1 MRGNWHIRNLCNC
14 CFPRASSS
22 SSSSSRAR
30 VTVSENTGSNN
41 LQQQSS
47 SSSSKSPRF
56 LVKNPAIRRAQQ
68 FWKMAATKSGIKMLL
83 TGTRSPN
90 SPGVLFEL
98 PMELFNEIMSYLNRS
113 DLAKLSSCCR
123 ASRNLLS
130 RDVFGHLPES
140 LTLDKKEGVLKP
152 FPGLSSLRHLHSYFS
167 YVVLKPP
174 ISYDYTNVTS
184 PLQLTKIYE
193 YVETIK
199 YFPNID
205 RLWICWELPADC
217 KDTDA
222 DAYREALINGI
233 LERLVTYDFW
243 PKLNLFGLERYKSIT
258 GSEFRHKEQISVSW
272 HFGGI
277 RVFRQPKELVRGAP
291 ERYIKASSCTE
302 EGHGGGCSCFAPGF
316 QTTYMEVK
324 RFGFGEAAAVGGRWG
339 MGRED
344 VVLLNTLDVHTD
356 TFVGTP
362 FEEEDEEGEAV
373 IGGGSESEVEDE
385 DDTSSSSEEDVDSES
400 SDDENEGGEGSANNE
415 NTPTVPPEPI
425 FKSGLIY
432 PFVKKLV
439 MSVKTGVTR
448 QNIAE
453 LAWRCPNVSHLR
465 IDGELLTEWS
475 IQNGGNSH
483 AYQQDEVIYSE
494 LMGFKSLETAVI
506 PWPSIGGGS
515 SSDKTGVATDFKQ
528 AEESITTWG
537 EVGGLRLLRY
547 VSFVNN
553 CKKYPSSHWSR
564 TYGISWEEG
573 GKRCTVGYVSECLN
587 DESAG
592 YADP

>member
-1 MRGNWHIRNLCNC
+1 MRENWHIRDLCNC
-14 CFPRASSS
+14 CFPRPSSS
-22 SSSSSRAR
+22 SSSSSRRRVR
-30 VTVSENTGSNN
+30 VTLPDNTGSNN

-47 SSSSKSPRF
+47 RFFFSPI
-56 LVKNPAIRRAQQ
+56 KNPVIRRVQQ
-68 FWKMAATKSGIKMLL
+68 FWKMAATKSGIAMLL
-83 TGTRSPN
+83 PGTRPPN

-98 PMELFNEIMSYLNRS
+98 PMELFNEIMSYLDRS
-113 DLAKLSSCCR
+113 ELAKLSSCCR

-174 ISYDYTNVTS
+174 ISYDYANVTS

-222 DAYREALINGI
+222 DAYREALITGI
-233 LERLVTYDFW
+233 LKRLVTYEFW
-243 PKLNLFGLERYKSIT
+243 PKLNLFGLERYKPIT
-258 GSEFRHKEQISVSW
+258 GSEFRHKEQVSVSW

-277 RVFRQPKELVRGAP
+277 RVFREPKDLVRGVP
-291 ERYIKASSCTE
+291 ERYIKASSCEE
-302 EGHGGGCSCFAPGF
+302 EGHEGGCSCFAPGF

-324 RFGFGEAAAVGGRWG
+324 RFGFREAAAVGGRWG

-362 FEEEDEEGEAV
+362 FEDEGEGAV
-373 IGGGSESEVEDE
+373 GRRSGSEVEDE
-385 DDTSSSSEEDVDSES
+385 HDASSSEEENDGES
-400 SDDENEGGEGSANNE
+400 SDDENESENGSTNNE
-415 NTPTVPPEPI
+415 NTPTAPPEPI
-425 FKSGLIY
+425 YKSGLIY

-439 MSVKTGVTR
+439 MSVKTGITR

-453 LAWRCPNVSHLR
+453 LAWRCPNISHLR
-465 IDGELLTEWS
+465 IDGELLTDWDF
-475 IQNGGNSH
+475 QNGSNGH

-494 LMGFKSLETAVI
+494 LMGFKNLETVVI

-515 SSDKTGVATDFKQ
+515 GSDKMGIALDFKQ
-528 AEESITTWG
+528 AEESIITWG
-537 EVGGLRLLRY
+537 EVGGLKLLRY

-564 TYGISWEEG
+564 TYGIGWEDG
-573 GKRCTVGYVSECLN
+573 GRRCTVGYVSECLK
-587 DESAG
+587 DERPAVVARG
-592 YADP
+592 WERD